1 MTSRRSGEPTRRE
14 RQRQETL
21 DDIVAAARELLAE
34 PGGLSLRAVAQ
45 RLGMTAPAL
54 YRYVAS
60 YQDLVRLVA
69 RAIDEETAALLR
81 EARDSQPADDPAA
94 QIVCASAA
102 FRRWALTH
110 REEFGVVFAN
120 PAVPPA
126 DSVEDITDPEVGLV
140 FTDLLIA
147 LWRRYRFPVP
157 TVDELDPAVVATLA
171 DPVMPAHTDDIP
183 VEAVGLQWVITR
195 SWMSFYGT
203 LTLEVF
209 GHCDPRIIGS
219 GALFRAMLA
228 DQSALLGIAEE
239 LPRLLP
245 LVQAYDVG
253 AVPTAGPRA
262 G

>member
-1 MTSRRSGEPTRRE
+1 MSGSAGTATSRRE
-14 RQRQETL
+14 RQRQATL
-21 DDIVAAARELLAE
+21 EEIVQAARGLLAE

-45 RLGMTAPAL
+45 KVGLTAPAL

-60 YQDLVRLVA
+60 YQDLVELLA
-69 RAIDEETAALLR
+69 HAIDEETAALLR

-94 QIVCASAA
+94 QIIRAAVA

-120 PAVPPA
+120 PAVPPV
-126 DSVEDITDPEVGLV
+126 DSPESIRDPQVGLV
-140 FTDLLIA
+140 FTDLLLA
-147 LWRRYRFPVP
+147 VWRKYRFPVP
-157 TVDELDPAVVATLA
+157 TVEELDPAVVETFG
-171 DPVMPAHTDDIP
+171 DPVVPVRLDQIP
-183 VEAVGLQWVITR
+183 GDAVGLLWVITQ

-203 LTLEVF
+203 VTLEVF

-228 DQSALLGIAEE
+228 QQAELLGIAHE

-245 LVQAYDVG
+245 LVEQW
-253 AVPTAGPRA
+253 TSS
-262 G
+262 

>member
-1 MTSRRSGEPTRRE
+1 MSSNAGTTGTRRE
-14 RQRQETL
+14 RQRQATL
-21 DDIVAAARELLAE
+21 AEIVRAARELLAE

-60 YQDLVRLVA
+60 YQDLVELLA
-69 RAIDEETAALLR
+69 RTIDEETAALLR

-94 QIVCASAA
+94 QIVCASVA

-120 PAVPPA
+120 PSVPPT
-126 DSVEDITDPEVGLV
+126 DSAESIRDPQVGLV
-140 FTDLLIA
+140 FTDLLLA
-147 LWRRYRFPVP
+147 LWHKYRFPVP
-157 TVDELDPAVVATLA
+157 RVEDLDPAVVASFH
-171 DPVMPAHTDDIP
+171 DPVAPVRAEEIPAD
-183 VEAVGLQWVITR
+183 ALGLLWVITQ

-203 LTLEVF
+203 VTLEVF

-219 GALFRAMLA
+219 GALFRAMLTQQA
-228 DQSALLGIAEE
+228 ELLGMAHE

-245 LVQAYDVG
+245 LVEERLA
-253 AVPTAGPRA
+253 A
-262 G
+262 